1 MENLESDPR
10 LRVAQSIDTPAFG
23 FSVRPLVLVLG
34 GILALTAV
42 PLGFRTPSL
51 EFLYTR
57 WNPGDIAGNILL
69 YIPLGL
75 VSTRS
80 FSRTFLL
87 ALGVSVCAEV
97 EQFIAPT
104 RFPGVADVVSN
115 VLGACIGSFV
125 AVGVRRVGWNP
136 SLFRVPKR
144 ATWIA
149 LLAGGLCSLALFPRP
164 VSGDFS
170 NWDPAC
176 RLAFGDE
183 VTGDRRWRGEILDAE
198 IIPSTLGPS
207 LIQAL
212 AAEGPGS
219 ASRHRQE
226 FPEPPVFEL
235 HSIVNTVKSP
245 VFLPPSES
253 AELFNQATRRNQLSI
268 LLWARTADQRQRGAR
283 MITYSCDAQHS
294 NFIVSQQ
301 RGDIV
306 FRLRTPAIAPNGTG
320 PETETPPLLKTERD
334 TFVAAIYDGRYA
346 RIYVDGRLSAEADLR
361 KKRVLGPVPSLGLAY
376 CAGALFA
383 MALITFGLF
392 RVRRWG
398 ASAVAF
404 AFVSVLILSMPQKVD
419 SGLTWWLLVALLL
432 GVIAAKM
439 AIQPES

>member
-1 MENLESDPR
+1 V
-10 LRVAQSIDTPAFG
+10 LRMTRSVDTPAG
-23 FSVRPLVLVLG
+23 FSVQPLALVLG

-51 EFLYTR
+51 DFLYTR
-57 WNPGDIAGNILL
+57 WNTGDIVGNILL

-87 ALGVSVCAEV
+87 ALGVSVCVEI
-97 EQFIAPT
+97 EQFISPT

-115 VLGACIGSFV
+115 VLGACVGYFV

-136 SLFRVPKR
+136 AFFRVPKLV
-144 ATWIA
+144 AWMT
-149 LLAGGLCSLALFPRP
+149 LLAGGLCALALFPRP

-170 NWDPAC
+170 NWDPDC

-183 VTGDRRWRGEILDAE
+183 LTGDRRWRGEILDAE
-198 IIPSTLGPS
+198 IFPSTVGPS
-207 LIQAL
+207 LIQIL
-212 AAEGPGS
+212 ASEGAGS
-219 ASRHRQE
+219 ASRHRQD
-226 FPEPPVFEL
+226 FPEAPVFEL
-235 HSIVNTVKSP
+235 HSTLHTEQSA
-245 VFLPPSES
+245 VFMPPSES
-253 AELFNQATRRNQLSI
+253 AELFRQATRRNQLSV
-268 LLWARTADQRQRGAR
+268 LLWVRTADQRQRSAR

-320 PETETPPLLKTERD
+320 PETETRPLLKTGRD
-334 TFVAAIYDGRYA
+334 TFVAAIYDSRYA
-346 RIYVDGRLSAEADLR
+346 KIYVDGRLSAEADLR

-376 CAGALFA
+376 SAGALFA
-383 MALITFGLF
+383 MALITCGLF

-404 AFVSVLILSMPQKVD
+404 AFVSVLIFSMPQKVD
-419 SGLTWWLLVALLL
+419 SGLTWWLLLALLL
-432 GVIAAKM
+432 GVIAANM
-439 AIQPES
+439 AIQPVGRHESHLRKY